1 MLGFLLRRVLHAVP
15 SLLLFAIILF
25 IAISLAPPTESPDAE
40 QYTRR
45 FWHLPLIVN
54 VQPEDRPRIVEQI
67 VQRLPNEIG
76 EARERDMHRL
86 FRMGAAALPDIVPAL
101 EKVDGSAR
109 ARIARDLAPL
119 AFRMGIDDVTM
130 LEDPARAVSF
140 WVRVLDDRG
149 AELRPSSVR
158 RALRRHLADRAEPL
172 YARQLRN
179 ADTAILAPI
188 FDELQTS
195 DADSREAL
203 EDLAIAALRR
213 AGSISVHDSASL
225 RAYWAV
231 HRAEYVEFGA
241 LERVAARI
249 TETRFGRWVIQAM
262 TQRFG
267 RSWRTG
273 QPVLDDLSRRAPLT
287 LARVA
292 FGLLLA
298 YAVALP
304 LGMLTAARRG
314 GPTDRVSQLFVL
326 LIHAFPAFVVAL
338 LARSAWPRLAR
349 TDAFVAVA
357 LALVSLAPISRHIR
371 SRLLEEARQDYV
383 LTARAMGVSNV
394 SLWASTIARNALGSI
409 VAFAAV
415 QIPLVL
421 SATMLVEE
429 ILAIDGLG
437 PAVIDA
443 VRARDVP
450 WLMAFGIAMAMLSTI
465 VFLIADAVQAA
476 NDPRVRTSMFAER
489 PEDA

>member
-1 MLGFLLRRVLHAVP
+1 MVGFLLRRALHAVP
-15 SLLLFAIILF
+15 SLLLFAIFLF
-25 IAISLAPPTESPDAE
+25 VAISLAPPVESPDAE
-40 QYTRR
+40 EHARR
-45 FWHLPLIVN
+45 FWHLPLLVN
-54 VQPEDRPRIVEQI
+54 LQPDDRPRIVERI
-67 VQRLPNEIG
+67 ILRLPGEVG
-76 EARERDMHRL
+76 EARERDLYRL
-86 FRMGAAALPDIVPAL
+86 SRMGAAALPDIVPAL
-101 EKVDGSAR
+101 EKVDPTAR
-109 ARIARDLAPL
+109 ARIARDLAPI
-119 AFRMGIDDVTM
+119 AFRMGVEDVTM
-130 LEDPARAVSF
+130 LEDPQRAIGF
-140 WVRVLDDRG
+140 WLRVLDDRG

-179 ADTAILAPI
+179 ADTAILVPI
-188 FDELQTS
+188 FDELQTTEGET
-195 DADSREAL
+195 REAL

-213 AGSISVHDSASL
+213 AGAKNVNDAATL
-225 RAYWAV
+225 RSFWSV
-231 HRAEYVEFGA
+231 HRAEYVEYTA

-249 TETRFGRWVIQAM
+249 TETRFGRWVVQAV

-273 QPVLDDLSRRAPLT
+273 QPVVADLAQRSPITIARAT
-287 LARVA
+287 

-298 YAVALP
+298 YVVALP

-326 LIHAFPAFVVAL
+326 IVHAFPAFVVAL
-338 LARSAWPRLAR
+338 LARSLWPRLAR

-357 LALVSLAPISRHIR
+357 LALVSLAPIARHIR

-383 LTARAMGVSNV
+383 LTARAMGISNL
-394 SLWASTIARNALGSI
+394 SLWASKIARNALGSI

-415 QIPLVL
+415 QVPLVL

-429 ILAIDGLG
+429 ILGIDGLG

-443 VRARDVP
+443 VRTRDVP
-450 WLMAFGIAMAMLSTI
+450 WLMAFGVSMAMVSTI
-465 VFLIADAVQAA
+465 VFLLADAVQAA
-476 NDPRVRTSMFAER
+476 NDPRARSSMFADR